1 MNLLYIKWITAAQK
15 LFRVRVKDQVVN
27 LLRSRN
33 HRDIFQGHKQFELFA
48 AFSLFICVSTH
59 ACNVRVACPGKRI
72 RIGCVDF
79 SGALSTVLCG
89 VFGGGSSF
97 LVGWPTV
104 GLGSV
109 SDFRGLFAGAG
120 GIFILGWSAGQ
131 QFYDVLRFS

>member
-1 MNLLYIKWITAAQK
+1 MSTSSGPVIIEIFFKVINSSSYLQ
-15 LFRVRVKDQVVN
+15 LF
-27 LLRSRN
+27 
-33 HRDIFQGHKQFELFA
+33 HYLF
-48 AFSLFICVSTH
+48 VSTH

-89 VFGGGSSF
+89 VFDGGSSF

-120 GIFILGWSAGQ
+120 GIFILGWSAGRWAI
-131 QFYDVLRFS
+131 VLWCFEIFLIFSNFLMLRPSVTHEATRI